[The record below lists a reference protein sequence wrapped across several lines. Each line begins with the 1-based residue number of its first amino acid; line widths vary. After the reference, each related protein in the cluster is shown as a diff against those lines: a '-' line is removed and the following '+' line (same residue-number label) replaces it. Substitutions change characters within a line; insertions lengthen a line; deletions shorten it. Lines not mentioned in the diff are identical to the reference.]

1 METKI
6 SKAYFICGCI
16 FLIMPYVI
24 VSGCCTCCCCRNP
37 EFFLVVAKA
46 PLSAI
51 FITGRYLLLHED
63 FDDDDEYEVF
73 GMEMNATKLLKIFEN
88 IFEALPQLTLSC
100 VYIANNGGIECNVL
114 NVVSSIFSSGSI
126 IMGIIASIIAFKLKW
141 DSGNS

>member
-1 METKI
+1 MGTKI
-6 SKAYFICGCI
+6 SEAYFICGCI

-24 VSGCCTCCCCRNP
+24 VSICNFWCCSNSKL
-37 EFFLVVAKA
+37 FLGVAKA

>member
-1 METKI
+1 MGTKI
-6 SKAYFICGCI
+6 SEAYFICGCI

-24 VSGCCTCCCCRNP
+24 VSICNFWCCSNSDL
-37 EFFLVVAKA
+37 FLGVAKA

-51 FITGRYLLLHED
+51 FITGRYLFSH
-63 FDDDDEYEVF
+63 DDYDEHGYEVF
-73 GMEMNATKLLKIFEN
+73 GLEMKETTMLKIFEN
-88 IFEALPQLTLSC
+88 FFEAVPQLTLSC
-100 VYIANNGGIECNVL
+100 VYIANNGGFECNVL